1 MTMANAVQDYA
12 RTLTLRSPAHYRV
25 GPFTVRHN
33 PGWELK
39 YANYAIPDRE
49 AEPTADEVAALV
61 DAFRKRA
68 RLPRL
73 EFLPA
78 WAPAVE
84 PALLAA
90 GFTVEHRAPLL
101 ACAPADLTPPK
112 PVDGLRI
119 AVPGTEAEFTDAAR
133 VQHHGFGGAGEPDAG
148 TTDWLRT
155 AATGDGVAALA
166 VLDGA
171 PAGAGGCSVAV
182 DGLSELVGLAVAAPF
197 RRRGIGAALSAW
209 LTERAFD
216 RGCRTV
222 WLEPGDADVERIYAG
237 IGYRRIGEKVN
248 ISLEPGRRAFGEHEP
263 GQREP
268 GEREPGKSEPGQRE
282 PGEREPGKSE
292 PGQRGPGSG

>member
-12 RTLTLRSPAHYRV
+12 RTLTLRSPDHYRV

-39 YANYAIPDRE
+39 YANYAIPDRD
-49 AEPTADEVAALV
+49 AEPTADDVGALV
-61 DAFRKRA
+61 DAFRQRE

-90 GFTVEHRAPLL
+90 GFTVENRAPLL
-101 ACAPADLTPPK
+101 TCGREDLRPPK
-112 PVDGLRI
+112 RVEGLRI
-119 AVPGTEAEFTDAAR
+119 TVPSTETEFTDTAR
-133 VQHHGFGGAGEPDAG
+133 VQHQGFGGEGEPEPG
-148 TTDWLRT
+148 MTDWLRT
-155 AATGDGVAALA
+155 AATGEGVAALA

-182 DGLSELVGLAVAAPF
+182 DGLSELAGLTVAAPF
-197 RRRGIGAALSAW
+197 RRRGVGAALSAW
-209 LTERAFD
+209 LTERALD
-216 RGCRTV
+216 QGCRTI
-222 WLEPGDADVERIYAG
+222 WLEPGDADVERIYAS

-248 ISLEPGRRAFGEHEP
+248 ISLDPAVG
-263 GQREP
+263 
-268 GEREPGKSEPGQRE
+268 
-282 PGEREPGKSE
+282 
-292 PGQRGPGSG
+292 

>member
-12 RTLTLRSPAHYRV
+12 RTLTLRSPDHYRV

-49 AEPTADEVAALV
+49 AKPTADDVAALV
-61 DAFRKRA
+61 DAFHQRE

-90 GFTVEHRAPLL
+90 GFTVENRAPLL
-101 ACAPADLTPPK
+101 ACGREDLRPPK
-112 PVDGLRI
+112 RVDGLRI
-119 AVPGTEAEFTDAAR
+119 TVPGTEAELTDAAR
-133 VQHHGFGGAGEPDAG
+133 VQHQGFGGEGEPEPG
-148 TTDWLRT
+148 MTDWLRA

-166 VLDGA
+166 VLDGS

-182 DGLSELVGLAVAAPF
+182 DGLSELAGLTVAALF
-197 RRRGIGAALSAW
+197 RRRGVGAALSAW
-209 LTERAFD
+209 LTERALD
-216 RGCRTV
+216 QGCRTV
-222 WLEPGDADVERIYAG
+222 WLEPGDADVERIYAS

-248 ISLEPGRRAFGEHEP
+248 ISL
-263 GQREP
+263 
-268 GEREPGKSEPGQRE
+268 
-282 PGEREPGKSE
+282 
-292 PGQRGPGSG
+292 GPAGG

>member
-12 RTLTLRSPAHYRV
+12 RALALRSPDHYRV

-39 YANYAIPDRE
+39 YANYAIPDRG
-49 AEPTADEVAALV
+49 AEPTADDVAALV
-61 DAFRKRA
+61 DAFGKHE

-90 GFTVEHRAPLL
+90 GFTVENRAPLL
-101 ACAPADLTPPK
+101 ACGPEDLRPPK

-119 AVPGTEAEFTDAAR
+119 GTPVTEAEFTGAAR
-133 VQHHGFGGAGEPDAG
+133 VQHQGFGGEGEPDSGA
-148 TTDWLRT
+148 TDWLRA

-171 PAGAGGCSVAV
+171 PHGCRRLLGRDRRPERTGRTRRRRS
-182 DGLSELVGLAVAAPF
+182 LPSS
-197 RRRGIGAALSAW
+197 RRRGRTLGLADGTGLHPGLPDGLAGARRCRR
-209 LTERAFD
+209 RAGLRGHRLPPD
-216 RGCRTV
+216 RREGQHLAR
-222 WLEPGDADVERIYAG
+222 
-237 IGYRRIGEKVN
+237 
-248 ISLEPGRRAFGEHEP
+248 PGRMAEPRPRTSGRTTASVRPVGDGLRPGVVPSPTGSVRAGWRA
-263 GQREP
+263 GA
-268 GEREPGKSEPGQRE
+268 S
-282 PGEREPGKSE
+282 
-292 PGQRGPGSG
+292 

>member
-33 PGWELK
+33 PDWELK

-61 DAFRKRA
+61 DAFREHE

-90 GFTVEHRAPLL
+90 GFTVENRAPLL
-101 ACAPADLTPPK
+101 ACGREDLRRPE

-119 AVPGTEAEFTDAAR
+119 TVPSTEAEFTDAAR
-133 VQHHGFGGAGEPDAG
+133 VQHQGFGGEGEPEPG
-148 TTDWLRT
+148 MTDWLR
-155 AATGDGVAALA
+155 AAAAGDGVAALA
-166 VLDGA
+166 VLDGT

-182 DGLSELVGLAVAAPF
+182 DGLSELAGLAVAAPF
-197 RRRGIGAALSAW
+197 RRRGVGTALSAW
-209 LTERAFD
+209 LTDRALD
-216 RGCRTV
+216 QGCRTV
-222 WLEPGDADVERIYAG
+222 WLEPGGPDVERIYAS

-248 ISLEPGRRAFGEHEP
+248 ISLEPAGC
-263 GQREP
+263 
-268 GEREPGKSEPGQRE
+268 
-282 PGEREPGKSE
+282 
-292 PGQRGPGSG
+292 